1 MNLTEAV
8 QKNFAESIETLI
20 EAESRLDRLIAD
32 GAELIVSQ
40 LLKGG
45 KVLCCGNGG
54 SAAEA
59 QLFVSRMLN
68 RYERERP
75 GLPAIALTTD
85 SSTITSIAS
94 DYDYD
99 EIFVKQITALGHPG
113 DLLLAISTDGDAENI
128 NAAIGAAQEN
138 DLLVLALSGGQG
150 GRMAGL
156 LRNQDIEIRAPS
168 VKRCRIQEVHLLIIH
183 CLCDLIDQQL
193 LGGESV

>member
-20 EAESRLDRLIAD
+20 EAESRLSTLISQ
-32 GAELIVSQ
+32 GAELIVNR

-45 KVLCCGNGG
+45 KVLSCGNGG

-59 QLFVSRMLN
+59 QLFVSQMLN
-68 RYERERP
+68 RFERERP

-85 SSTITSIAS
+85 SATITSIAS

-99 EIFVKQITALGHPG
+99 EIFVKQIHALGHSG
-113 DLLLAISTDGDAENI
+113 DLLLAISTDGESDSI
-128 NAAIGAAQEN
+128 NAAIEAAQEGEMR
-138 DLLVLALSGGQG
+138 VLALSGDQG

-156 LRNQDIEIRAPS
+156 LRNQDLEIRVPS
-168 VKRCRIQEVHLLIIH
+168 VKRSRIQETHLLIIH

-193 LGGESV
+193 LGVE

>member
-1 MNLTEAV
+1 MNLIEAV
-8 QKNFAESIETLI
+8 QKNFTESIETLI
-20 EAESRLDRLIAD
+20 EAENRLSKVITE
-32 GAELIVSQ
+32 GAELIVNR

-68 RYERERP
+68 RFERERP

-85 SSTITSIAS
+85 SVTLTSIAS

-99 EIFVKQITALGHPG
+99 EIFVKQIHALGHPG
-113 DLLLAISTDGDAENI
+113 DLLLAISTDGESDSI
-128 NAAIGAAQEN
+128 NAAIEAAQEG
-138 DLLVLALSGGQG
+138 DMQVLALSGDQG

-156 LRNQDIEIRAPS
+156 LRSQDLEIRVPS
-168 VKRCRIQEVHLLIIH
+168 VKRPRIQEAHLLIIH
-183 CLCDLIDQQL
+183 CICDLIDKQL
-193 LGGESV
+193 LGSE

>member
-20 EAESRLDRLIAD
+20 EAENRLSTLISQ
-32 GAELIVSQ
+32 GAELIVNR

-45 KVLCCGNGG
+45 KVLSCGNGG

-59 QLFVSRMLN
+59 QLFVSQMLN
-68 RYERERP
+68 RFERERP

-85 SSTITSIAS
+85 CATITSIAS

-99 EIFVKQITALGHPG
+99 EIFVKQIHALGHAG
-113 DLLLAISTDGDAENI
+113 DLLLAISTDGESDSV
-128 NAAIGAAQEN
+128 NAAIEAAQEGEMR
-138 DLLVLALSGGQG
+138 VLALSGDQG

-156 LRNQDIEIRAPS
+156 LRNQDLEIRVPS
-168 VKRCRIQEVHLLIIH
+168 VKRSRIQETHLFIIH

-193 LGGESV
+193 LGVE